1 MTSKAKELSAEA
13 LEEELIGIRRH
24 LRRHP
29 ELSNEEYGT
38 TEYIISLLERAGVR
52 IVEYGLSGVIAEI
65 GGKSLVRSS
74 HCAQILMPCQSRRKA
89 EYPLFHYIPAKCMPA
104 GMISIRLP

>member
-24 LRRHP
+24 LHRHP

-38 TEYIISLLERAGVR
+38 TEYIISCW
-52 IVEYGLSGVIAEI
+52 SGQES
-65 GGKSLVRSS
+65 GS
-74 HCAQILMPCQSRRKA
+74 
-89 EYPLFHYIPAKCMPA
+89 
-104 GMISIRLP
+104 